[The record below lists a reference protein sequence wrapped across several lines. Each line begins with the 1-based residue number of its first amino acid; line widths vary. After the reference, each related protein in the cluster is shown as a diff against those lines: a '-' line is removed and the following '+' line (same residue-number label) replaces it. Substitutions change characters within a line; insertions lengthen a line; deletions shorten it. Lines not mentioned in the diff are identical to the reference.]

1 MTRILAKYR
10 ERAYPYIG
18 GSIAA
23 IASWAYGPA
32 VAGWAARH
40 DVDVNGIFAAV
51 FDVSAILTAFLFAFF
66 GLAIAPGG
74 GFIERIFRT
83 KTFRVFLRYIGEA
96 LGLGLALTLGSVP
109 FMVADIRPAADATLA
124 NIAVAGWAFVC
135 VAAMLAFVR
144 VASVFLIWIRARSG
158 GSFRTGLSAPS
169 L

>member
-1 MTRILAKYR
+1 MTRIVAKYR

-23 IASWAYGPA
+23 AASWAYGPA
-32 VAGWAARH
+32 AVGWAARH

-74 GFIERIFRT
+74 GFIERIFSTR
-83 KTFRVFLRYIGEA
+83 TFRLFLRYIGEA
-96 LGLGLALTLGSVP
+96 LALGLALTLGSVP
-109 FMVADIRPAADATLA
+109 FMVAEIQPAADATLA

-135 VAAMLAFVR
+135 VAAMLAFIR

-158 GSFRTGLSAPS
+158 GSFRAGLSTPNP
-169 L
+169 